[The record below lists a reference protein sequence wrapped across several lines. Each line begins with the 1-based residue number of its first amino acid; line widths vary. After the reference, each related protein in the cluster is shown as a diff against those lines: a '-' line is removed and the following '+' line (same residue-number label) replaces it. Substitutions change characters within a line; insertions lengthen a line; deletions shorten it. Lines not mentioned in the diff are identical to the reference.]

1 MPFNE
6 RIILILGRNSNM
18 TRYRKLN
25 YENAEVI
32 QLHDLYGRKTQ
43 KIYIDYNNNTYKII
57 NDNPRYDYYEDK
69 NEDYE

>member
-1 MPFNE
+1 
-6 RIILILGRNSNM
+6 M

-43 KIYIDYNNNTYKII
+43 KIYIDYYNNTYEII

>member
-1 MPFNE
+1 
-6 RIILILGRNSNM
+6 M

>member
-1 MPFNE
+1 
-6 RIILILGRNSNM
+6 M

-32 QLHDLYGRKTQ
+32 QLHDLYGRKIQ
-43 KIYIDYNNNTYKII
+43 KIYIDYYNNTYEII

-69 NEDYE
+69 IEDYE